1 MELVK
6 KNLLILFFII
16 VSCSVVFAQ
25 EIKRVDSV
33 IVDSVI
39 TKSNYFSKLS
49 CEFKYTKAYIISGS
63 FGDYLYLYDT
73 ATGYA
78 IFQDITEISEEAF
91 DMSKSFGTDFL
102 TEFKEAN
109 YEIEIDDEAYMEFTT
124 TQRNGCEITKIFR
137 PETLLEERHL
147 VATIVKKGN
156 LYRAAEEEWASLSQA
171 ISYVTER
178 SARYSTPAF
187 SDIKL
192 VANRSVNA
200 AVFKAE

>member
-16 VSCSVVFAQ
+16 VSCSAVFAQ

-33 IVDSVI
+33 INE
-39 TKSNYFSKLS
+39 SNYFSSLS
-49 CEFKYTKAYIISGS
+49 CEFKYTKAYIIPGDFS
-63 FGDYLYLYDT
+63 DYLYLYDT

-78 IFQDITEISEEAF
+78 IFQDITEIAQEAF

-156 LYRAAEEEWASLSQA
+156 LYRAAEEGASLSQA

-178 SARYSTPAF
+178 SARYSTHAF

-192 VANRSVNA
+192 TANRSVNA

>member
-16 VSCSVVFAQ
+16 VSCSAVFAQ
-25 EIKRVDSV
+25 EIKRVDSA
-33 IVDSVI
+33 INE
-39 TKSNYFSKLS
+39 SNYFSSLS
-49 CEFKYTKAYIISGS
+49 CEFKYTKAYIIPGDFS
-63 FGDYLYLYDT
+63 DYLYLYDT

-78 IFQDITEISEEAF
+78 IFQDITEIAQEAF

-156 LYRAAEEEWASLSQA
+156 LYRAAEEGASLSQA

-178 SARYSTPAF
+178 SARYSTHAF

-192 VANRSVNA
+192 VANRSLNA

>member
-16 VSCSVVFAQ
+16 VSCSAVFAQ

-33 IVDSVI
+33 INE
-39 TKSNYFSKLS
+39 SNYFSSLS
-49 CEFKYTKAYIISGS
+49 CEFKYTKAYIIPGDFS
-63 FGDYLYLYDT
+63 DYLYLYDT

-78 IFQDITEISEEAF
+78 IFQDITEIAQEAF

-137 PETLLEERHL
+137 PETWLEERHL

-156 LYRAAEEEWASLSQA
+156 LYRAAEEGASLSQA

-178 SARYSTPAF
+178 SARYSTHAF

>member
-25 EIKRVDSV
+25 EIKR
-33 IVDSVI
+33 VDSVI

-63 FGDYLYLYDT
+63 FGDYLYLYDN

-78 IFQDITEISEEAF
+78 IFQDITEIAEEAF

-178 SARYSTPAF
+178 SARYSTHAF

-192 VANRSVNA
+192 VANRSLNA

>member
-16 VSCSVVFAQ
+16 VSCSAVFAQ

-33 IVDSVI
+33 INE
-39 TKSNYFSKLS
+39 SNYFSSLS

-63 FGDYLYLYDT
+63 FGDYLYLYDN

-78 IFQDITEISEEAF
+78 IFQDITEIAEEAF

-178 SARYSTPAF
+178 SARYSTHAF

-192 VANRSVNA
+192 VANRSLNA

>member
-1 MELVK
+1 MKLVK

-16 VSCSVVFAQ
+16 VSCSAVFAQ

-33 IVDSVI
+33 INE
-39 TKSNYFSKLS
+39 SNYFSSLS
-49 CEFKYTKAYIISGS
+49 CEFKYTKAYIIPGDFS
-63 FGDYLYLYDT
+63 DYLYLYDT

-78 IFQDITEISEEAF
+78 IFQDITEIAQEAF

-156 LYRAAEEEWASLSQA
+156 LYRAAEEGASLSQA

-178 SARYSTPAF
+178 SARYSTHAF

-192 VANRSVNA
+192 VANRSLNA

>member
-16 VSCSVVFAQ
+16 VSCSAVFAQ

-33 IVDSVI
+33 INE
-39 TKSNYFSKLS
+39 SNYFSSLS
-49 CEFKYTKAYIISGS
+49 CEFKYTKAYIIPGDFS
-63 FGDYLYLYDT
+63 DYLYLYDT

-78 IFQDITEISEEAF
+78 IFQDITEIAQEAF
-91 DMSKSFGTDFL
+91 NMSKSFGTDFL

-156 LYRAAEEEWASLSQA
+156 LYRAAEEGASLSQA

-178 SARYSTPAF
+178 SEKYFTNAF

-200 AVFKAE
+200 AVFNEK

>member
-16 VSCSVVFAQ
+16 VSCSAVFAQ

-33 IVDSVI
+33 INE
-39 TKSNYFSKLS
+39 SNYFSSLS
-49 CEFKYTKAYIISGS
+49 CEFKYTKAYIIPGDFS
-63 FGDYLYLYDT
+63 DYLYLYDT

-78 IFQDITEISEEAF
+78 IFQDITEIAQEAF

-156 LYRAAEEEWASLSQA
+156 LYRAAEEGASLSQA

-178 SARYSTPAF
+178 SGRYSTHAF

-192 VANRSVNA
+192 VANRSLNA
-200 AVFKAE
+200 AVFNEK

>member
-25 EIKRVDSV
+25 EIKR
-33 IVDSVI
+33 VDSVI

-178 SARYSTPAF
+178 SARYSTHAF

-192 VANRSVNA
+192 VANRSLNA

>member
-25 EIKRVDSV
+25 EIKR
-33 IVDSVI
+33 VDSVI

-63 FGDYLYLYDT
+63 FGDYLYLYDN

-78 IFQDITEISEEAF
+78 IFQDITEIAEEAF

-137 PETLLEERHL
+137 PETWLEERHL

-156 LYRAAEEEWASLSQA
+156 LYRAAEEGASLSQA

-178 SARYSTPAF
+178 SARYSTHAF

-192 VANRSVNA
+192 VANRSLNA

>member
-16 VSCSVVFAQ
+16 VSCSAVFAQ

-33 IVDSVI
+33 IN
-39 TKSNYFSKLS
+39 KSNYFSSLS
-49 CEFKYTKAYIISGS
+49 CEFKYTKAYIIPGDFS
-63 FGDYLYLYDT
+63 DYLYLYDT

-78 IFQDITEISEEAF
+78 IFQDITEIAQEAF

-156 LYRAAEEEWASLSQA
+156 LYRAAEEGASLSQA

-178 SARYSTPAF
+178 SEKYFTNAF

-200 AVFKAE
+200 AVFNEK

>member
-16 VSCSVVFAQ
+16 VSCSAVFAQ

-33 IVDSVI
+33 INE
-39 TKSNYFSKLS
+39 SNYFSSLS
-49 CEFKYTKAYIISGS
+49 CEFKYTKAYIIPGDFS
-63 FGDYLYLYDT
+63 DYLYLYDT

-78 IFQDITEISEEAF
+78 IFQDITEIAQEAF

-178 SARYSTPAF
+178 SARYSTHAF

-192 VANRSVNA
+192 VANRSLNA

>member
-16 VSCSVVFAQ
+16 VSCSAVFAQ

-33 IVDSVI
+33 INE
-39 TKSNYFSKLS
+39 SNYFSSLS
-49 CEFKYTKAYIISGS
+49 CEFKYTKAYIIPGDFS
-63 FGDYLYLYDT
+63 DYLYLYDT

-78 IFQDITEISEEAF
+78 IFQDITEIAQEAF

-156 LYRAAEEEWASLSQA
+156 LYRAAEEGASLSQA

-178 SARYSTPAF
+178 SARYSTHTF

>member
-25 EIKRVDSV
+25 EIKR
-33 IVDSVI
+33 VDSVI

-78 IFQDITEISEEAF
+78 IFQDITEIAEEAF

-178 SARYSTPAF
+178 SARYSTHAF

-192 VANRSVNA
+192 VANRSLNA

>member
-25 EIKRVDSV
+25 EIKR
-33 IVDSVI
+33 VDSVI

-63 FGDYLYLYDT
+63 FGDYLYLYDN

-78 IFQDITEISEEAF
+78 IFQDITEIAEEAF

-178 SARYSTPAF
+178 SARYSTHAF

-200 AVFKAE
+200 AVFTAE

>member
-16 VSCSVVFAQ
+16 VSCSAVFAQ
-25 EIKRVDSV
+25 EIKR
-33 IVDSVI
+33 VDSVI

-63 FGDYLYLYDT
+63 FGDYLYLYDN

-78 IFQDITEISEEAF
+78 IFQDITEIAEEAF

-178 SARYSTPAF
+178 SARYSTHAF

>member
-16 VSCSVVFAQ
+16 VSCSAVFAQ

-33 IVDSVI
+33 INE
-39 TKSNYFSKLS
+39 SNYFSSLS
-49 CEFKYTKAYIISGS
+49 CEFKYTKAYIIPGDFS
-63 FGDYLYLYDT
+63 DYLYLYDT

-78 IFQDITEISEEAF
+78 IFQDITEIAQEAF

-156 LYRAAEEEWASLSQA
+156 LYRAAEEGASLSQA

-178 SARYSTPAF
+178 SARYSTHAF

-192 VANRSVNA
+192 TANRSLNA